1 MRGAVDEAT
10 NTLPHR
16 AFEDLPVG
24 FTTSHGPVT
33 VGEDAIVGFA
43 AEFDPQP
50 MHLDRVAGEASLLR
64 GLAASGWHTCA
75 LFMRMLCDGLLLDST
90 SMGSP
95 GVDELK
101 WLRPVRPGDALTL
114 NATVVDARASRSRP
128 EVGLVR
134 FEFVVTNQRAEAVMS
149 MANVVM
155 FRRRGTGAA
164 A

>member
-1 MRGAVDEAT
+1 M
-10 NTLPHR
+10 PHR

-24 FTTSHGPVT
+24 FSTSHGPVVVT
-33 VGEDAIVGFA
+33 EEAITAFA

-50 MHLDRVAGEASLLR
+50 MHLDRAAGEASLLG

-75 LFMRMLCDGLLLDST
+75 LFMRLLCDGLLLDST

-134 FEFVVTNQRAEAVMS
+134 FEFALTNQRDEAVMS

-155 FRRRGTGAA
+155 FRRRAAGAPA
-164 A
+164 